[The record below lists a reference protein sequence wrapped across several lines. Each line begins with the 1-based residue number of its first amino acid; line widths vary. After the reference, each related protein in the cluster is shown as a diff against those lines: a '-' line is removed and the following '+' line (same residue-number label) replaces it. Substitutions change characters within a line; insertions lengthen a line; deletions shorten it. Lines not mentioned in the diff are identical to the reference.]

1 MLCCSENEAKK
12 MKVAPSSLFSRA
24 LSRGSAIAVA
34 AGIASS
40 IAGCGSSPPP
50 QLYLLSSQAHPPQVA
65 TPRQSVDGSP
75 RTSARLQTSD
85 PVSAA
90 VEVFVPEYLDS
101 NKIIVR
107 TDANE
112 VKALDNAQW
121 AENLSVTAARTLAA
135 DLGTLLPADDI
146 VPMPS
151 KIDRPVDYRIS
162 VDLSKFESDTQGT
175 ANIVGRWVI
184 NDTRN
189 SQERASARFAFSA
202 PTDTQSNQSIAV
214 GMSNNLLAVSTQ
226 IANSLAEI
234 EPTRRR

>member
-1 MLCCSENEAKK
+1 
-12 MKVAPSSLFSRA
+12 MKVAPSLLFART

-34 AGIASS
+34 ASIASS
-40 IAGCGSSPPP
+40 IAGCSSSPPP
-50 QLYLLSSQAHPPQVA
+50 QLYLLSSQARPPQTA
-65 TPRQSVDGSP
+65 TPQQSIDRP
-75 RTSARLQTSD
+75 TRISARPD

-90 VEVFVPEYLDS
+90 IDVFVPEYLDS

-107 TDANE
+107 TDANQ
-112 VKALDNAQW
+112 VKALDDAQW

-135 DLGTLLPADDI
+135 DLSTLLPADDI

-162 VDLSKFESDTQGT
+162 VDLSKFESDIYGT

-184 NDTRN
+184 ADTRN

-202 PTDTQSNQSIAV
+202 PTDTQSNQSIAAS
-214 GMSNNLLAVSTQ
+214 MSNNLLAVSMQ
-226 IANSLAEI
+226 IANSLAEMQ
-234 EPTRRR
+234 PTPRR

>member
-1 MLCCSENEAKK
+1 
-12 MKVAPSSLFSRA
+12 MKVALSLLFART
-24 LSRGSAIAVA
+24 LSKGSAIAVA
-34 AGIASS
+34 AGIVSS

-50 QLYLLSSQAHPPQVA
+50 QLYLLSSQARPPQTA
-65 TPRQSVDGSP
+65 TPRQSIDGSP

-85 PVSAA
+85 PVSATI
-90 VEVFVPEYLDS
+90 EVVVPEYLDS

-112 VKALDNAQW
+112 VKAVDNAQW
-121 AENLSVTAARTLAA
+121 AENLFVTAARTLAA
-135 DLGTLLPADDI
+135 DIGTLLPADDI

-175 ANIVGRWVI
+175 AYIVGRWVI
-184 NDTRN
+184 TDTRN
-189 SQERASARFAFSA
+189 SQERASARFAFST
-202 PTDTQSNQSIAV
+202 PTGMQSNQSIAV

-226 IANSLAEI
+226 IANSLAEN